1 MKRMILAI
9 VVSLGLAQIAPVQ
22 AQFVVGPIG
31 PPASRSGFIFGGF
44 GLPVQGRG
52 VRVVGFANGIYSR
65 PFFGNPFAPVLPGV
79 APLTPFGFGPGF
91 LGPGWG
97 VGPTWGWNPLW
108 GNIPGVWGS
117 TLGIASPRVIVIQ
130 QPIIVAGGSGG
141 GDPNWPG
148 GGGNAVAGGAPPPP
162 QQPAE
167 EPRPL
172 GAKPGA
178 FLVIEPKKNL
188 PPLPPPGVIVPEV
201 DRVAAAPKP
210 AVPEVKFDPFAAPIP
225 LRGEK
230 READPEKEAARLMK
244 LGRDAFAA
252 GEYGKAGEHFERA
265 AEANPKVA
273 EPLFLKAQASFAAG
287 AYADAVAAIRAGL
300 ALDPTWPGS
309 TFDPKEP
316 YGANAGNFAN
326 HLADLRKAAAAN
338 PGEPVLEFLMGYEL
352 WFIGEKVEAKKWFNA
367 AEKRLDAPGPIAL
380 FK

>member
-1 MKRMILAI
+1 MKRMILAL
-9 VVSLGLAQIAPVQ
+9 VVVLGLAQIAAVQ
-22 AQFVVGPIG
+22 AQFVSGPIG
-31 PPASRSGFIFGGF
+31 PPATRSGFIFGGT
-44 GLPVQGRG
+44 GLPVQRQG
-52 VRVVGFANGIYSR
+52 VRVFGFAGGINSR
-65 PFFGNPFAPVLPGV
+65 FVVGSPFVRVLPSI
-79 APLTPFGFGPGF
+79 APFTPFGFGPGF
-91 LGPGWG
+91 FGPGWG
-97 VGPTWGWNPLW
+97 VGPAWGWNPFW
-108 GNIPGVWGS
+108 GNTPGLWGS
-117 TLGIASPRVIVIQ
+117 TLGIASPPVIVVQ
-130 QPIIVAGGSGG
+130 QPIILAGSSGA
-141 GDPNWPG
+141 GDPNWNWS
-148 GGGNAVAGGAPPPP
+148 GNAVAGGVPPPP
-162 QQPAE
+162 QQPQQE

-201 DRVAAAPKP
+201 DRVAAPPKP
-210 AVPEVKFDPFAAPIP
+210 AAPEVKFDPFAAPMP

-265 AEANPKVA
+265 AAANPKAA

-287 AYADAVAAIRAGL
+287 AYADAVGFIRTGL
-300 ALDPTWPGS
+300 ALDPTWPAS

-352 WFIGEKVEAKKWFNA
+352 WFIGEKVEAKKWFAA
-367 AEKRLDAPGPIAL
+367 AEKGLAAPGPIAL